1 MPRFDKS
8 SPAIV
13 DRFGSV
19 MDRYPHAERRKMFG
33 YPAAFVG
40 GNMATGLFAEQWIVR
55 LPEPELNAALEDGAT
70 PFAPM
75 PGRTMGGFVVIPP
88 AVVADDA
95 AIGAWVAKGLAHAA
109 AMPPKEPG
117 ARKKKG

>member
-1 MPRFDKS
+1 
-8 SPAIV
+8 
-13 DRFGSV
+13 
-19 MDRYPHAERRKMFG
+19 
-33 YPAAFVG
+33 
-40 GNMATGLFAEQWIVR
+40 MATGLFGEQWIVR
-55 LPEPELNAALEDGAT
+55 LPEPQLNAALEEGAT

-75 PGRTMGGFVVIPP
+75 PGRTMGGFVVIPA

-95 AIGAWVAKGLAHAA
+95 AIAAWVAKGIAHAA